1 MIIPLALFAPLGSDC
16 TAAVDRFG
24 IECRGGVFW
33 GITSSTVSHPLA
45 DPRCPLV
52 AWGGP
57 VLWGKG
63 LMKSILV
70 SEHPPFPIPP
80 LTEAIGATRTAPV
93 ASSHVC
99 PPPCLSSLLA
109 CCFKCHY
116 VQEGGTG
123 SCQWAGDFVC
133 CSCKQEVAASCAN
146 IGVRFKKLGPGKVD
160 GSCLLWS
167 RAPAATNHLSL
178 TMAVFDRSM
187 SVQCGTFIS
196 SAAGAGD
203 VTDWLFRR
211 LTPFGSQPPEM

>member
-1 MIIPLALFAPLGSDC
+1 MTISAAADMIIPLALFAPLGSDC

-93 ASSHVC
+93 ASSHVG
-99 PPPCLSSLLA
+99 PPPPALLLFWPVVSSVIMSRRVAPGAVSGLGTLSAAVVNKRWPLLVPILASVSKSL
-109 CCFKCHY
+109 
-116 VQEGGTG
+116 
-123 SCQWAGDFVC
+123 
-133 CSCKQEVAASCAN
+133 
-146 IGVRFKKLGPGKVD
+146 
-160 GSCLLWS
+160 
-167 RAPAATNHLSL
+167 APAK
-178 TMAVFDRSM
+178 
-187 SVQCGTFIS
+187 
-196 SAAGAGD
+196 
-203 VTDWLFRR
+203 
-211 LTPFGSQPPEM
+211 